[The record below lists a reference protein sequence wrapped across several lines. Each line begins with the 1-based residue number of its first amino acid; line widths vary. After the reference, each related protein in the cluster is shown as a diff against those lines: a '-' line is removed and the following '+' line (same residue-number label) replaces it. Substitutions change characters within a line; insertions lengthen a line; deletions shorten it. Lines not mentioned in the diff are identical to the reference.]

1 MEAQARYKR
10 HCVIVQRVFS
20 SEQALTSDVRM
31 RNASILLVT
40 IKALGNE
47 IAKNLVLAGIGS
59 LTVLDSEA
67 VVEEDLGAQ
76 FLIDESHVGQNVCWP
91 FLYASATQP
100 YPHNMK

>member
-1 MEAQARYKR
+1 
-10 HCVIVQRVFS
+10 
-20 SEQALTSDVRM
+20 M

-76 FLIDESHVGQNVCWP
+76 FLIDESHIGQNVC
-91 FLYASATQP
+91 
-100 YPHNMK
+100 